1 MREEVIGETLDSM
14 LDDDTEEEENR
25 IISQVLDE
33 IGIDMSAKACYCY
46 FVLLSPSLLGV
57 LNFNLYQS

>member
-33 IGIDMSAKACYCY
+33 IGIDMNAKA
-46 FVLLSPSLLGV
+46 
-57 LNFNLYQS
+57 

>member
-33 IGIDMSAKACYCY
+33 IGIDMSAKACYSY